1 VKVEARLPDR
11 LYINPEF
18 ASEAIPSKELKQI
31 LLATGGKVI
40 AKGRLRTIK
49 SKSLGLGIYK
59 VWLGDPDNEKI

>member
-1 VKVEARLPDR
+1 MEARLPDR
-11 LYINPEF
+11 LYIYPEF

-40 AKGRLRTIK
+40 VKGRLRPIK

-59 VWLGDPDNEKI
+59 VWLGNPE

>member
-1 VKVEARLPDR
+1 MEARLPDR

-18 ASEAIPSKELKQI
+18 ASETIPSKELKQI

-40 AKGRLRTIK
+40 AKGRLRPIK

-59 VWLGDPDNEKI
+59 VWLGDPENEKI